1 MAVGPGLRGYDGD
14 NTNRN
19 PSLVGCYGLGLDE
32 CLSLAHMQRAES
44 GFRRRGQ
51 FARHGVSYM
60 SFGSDVGEEREDL
73 ENERQ
78 AVMMEDRL
86 HKDVASWSKERREQ
100 PREHATGSKQTVVK
114 NGPSPQAAGRSKG
127 PIASGRAIKPA
138 AAHSKPFSMSYD
150 GMTEAQYIQY
160 RLDRGAR

>member
-19 PSLVGCYGLGLDE
+19 PSLVGCYGLGLDA
-32 CLSLAHMQRAES
+32 CLSLAHMQHAES

-78 AVMMEDRL
+78 AVMIIAAR
-86 HKDVASWSKERREQ
+86 WCR
-100 PREHATGSKQTVVK
+100 TGSARC
-114 NGPSPQAAGRSKG
+114 SAG
-127 PIASGRAIKPA
+127 
-138 AAHSKPFSMSYD
+138 D
-150 GMTEAQYIQY
+150 
-160 RLDRGAR
+160 